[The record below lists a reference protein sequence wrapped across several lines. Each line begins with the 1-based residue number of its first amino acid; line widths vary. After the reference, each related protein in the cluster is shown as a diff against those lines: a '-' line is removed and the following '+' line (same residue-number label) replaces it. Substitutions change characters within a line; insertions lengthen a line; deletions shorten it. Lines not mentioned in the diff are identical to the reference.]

1 MKRFPLSPDR
11 FFLLVALLVG
21 GALVFV
27 TPPFQVPDEPAHFFR
42 AWDVSEGR
50 LMRWEQTGRGGS
62 ELPASVAGLAAVLL
76 GDTPG
81 HPERK
86 VAVSQ
91 IRAGLRVPL
100 DPGNRVP
107 VYFPNS
113 VLYTFVPY
121 VPQALVIVAGR
132 AVDASPLVTFYGAR
146 LAAFLVSTLL
156 TAFAIRRAPS
166 FRWLL
171 ALLALTPMALFQR
184 SSVSADALTIASA
197 FVLGAL
203 AARLAWGPEIPDRE
217 RRRDFLLLTAAA
229 VALCLCKP
237 AYVLLAAA
245 VLLIPARRLP
255 GGRRAPALLPCGL
268 AVGLAFAAA
277 MANGRLTEVELRPG
291 VGVNAAAQIHDAT
304 REPFR
309 FLGVVARDYLVHAD
323 RYLAQLVGQ
332 LGWLDVKL
340 PLVFLAL
347 YLVFLVAFGLLDGE
361 GVRIE
366 PWQRGLLALMVT
378 GTLLLLSAAQYAIW
392 TPYRASY
399 LEGLQGRYYMPV
411 VPVAVWLLHLRPRRI
426 PALAA
431 ATEGRLGWAAA
442 GLTAVSAVVT
452 FYSLIERYYG

>member
-1 MKRFPLSPDR
+1 MKRFPLSADG

-42 AWDVSEGR
+42 AWEVSEGR
-50 LMRWEQTGRGGS
+50 LIRWDKQGRGGGP
-62 ELPASVAGLAAVLL
+62 LPESVQGVAAVLL
-76 GDTPG
+76 GDLPG
-81 HPERK
+81 KPERK
-86 VAVSQ
+86 IAVAQ
-91 IRAGLRVPL
+91 IRDGLRVPL
-100 DPGNRVP
+100 RPGHRVE

-121 VPQALVIVAGR
+121 IPQALVIRAGR
-132 AVDASPLVTFYGAR
+132 ALEAPPLVTFYAAR

-156 TAFAIRRAPS
+156 TGFAIRRAPA

-171 ALLALTPMALFQR
+171 ALVALTPMALFQR
-184 SSVSADALTIASA
+184 ASVSADALTIASA

-203 AARLAWGPEIPDRE
+203 AARLAWGPEIPGRE

-237 AYVLLAAA
+237 AYVLLAGA
-245 VLLIPARRLP
+245 VLLIPAARLP
-255 GGRRAPALLPCGL
+255 GGRRVPAFLFYGL
-268 AVGLAFAAA
+268 AVGLAFAVG
-277 MANGRLTEVELRPG
+277 MINGRLTEVELRPG

-304 REPFR
+304 REPVR
-309 FLGVVARDYLVHAD
+309 FLGVVVRDYVVHAD

-340 PLVFLAL
+340 PLVFLTL
-347 YLVFLVAFGLLDGE
+347 YLVFLAAFGLLDGE

-411 VPVAVWLLHLRPRRI
+411 VPVAVWLLHLRLRRL
-426 PALAA
+426 PQVE
-431 ATEGRLGWAAA
+431 EGWLGWAAA